1 MTEDR
6 FHLAHVHAQARML
19 RLKRAA
25 EFWAQVRADNQ
36 RPVDEAGGTAF
47 REQLERRITADAERR
62 HAISTA
68 PDEVIHRRVDGQTV
82 IGRRLLTRRT
92 IADPN
97 AEGA

>member
-1 MTEDR
+1 MC
-6 FHLAHVHAQARML
+6 HAGSTWTFSGKKPTRT
-19 RLKRAA
+19 
-25 EFWAQVRADNQ
+25 
-36 RPVDEAGGTAF
+36 PGGKAF